1 MLPRLWGALSC
12 DALLSASALQER
24 RAFDD
29 RFMRRD
35 SSALCDLTSAADA
48 LEMRALV
55 DLGEGGLV
63 QCCPW
68 QLLHCLV

>member
-1 MLPRLWGALSC
+1 M
-12 DALLSASALQER
+12 QER

-29 RFMRRD
+29 RFVRRD

-55 DLGEGGLV
+55 DLGT
-63 QCCPW
+63 PW
-68 QLLHCLV
+68 ICFDLFAPPPTPLPA